1 MAYRWRLIQ
10 EIRYG
15 HFGDYMKTW
24 AKLDSILRERG
35 WVTSRVLVPTAGP
48 NNQFVAE
55 FEYPD
60 LAVYERENKA
70 FYSDHEAFEAFQ
82 AGAEF
87 VVQGT
92 ARTELYEDLPL
103 EFFGEDLADQS

>member
-1 MAYRWRLIQ
+1 MAYRWRLVQ

-15 HFGDYMKTW
+15 HFGDFMRAW
-24 AKLDSILRERG
+24 AKLDVIMHERG
-35 WVTSRVLVPTAGP
+35 WVTARVLVPTVGP

-60 LAVYERENKA
+60 LASYERENKA
-70 FYSDHEAFEAFQ
+70 FYGDREAFGAFH
-82 AGAEF
+82 AGAEY

-103 EFFGEDLADQS
+103 EFFQDD